1 MDLKT
6 AHLEDR
12 YHARIIVLLLYT
24 MKFYVLFSESIF
36 LKNCIFC
43 VLALER
49 QVSFS
54 ERYSLISGILQGL
67 VKTCKKYI
75 EVNHFSLLSCS
86 LEN

>member
-12 YHARIIVLLLYT
+12 YHARIIVLFISYEV
-24 MKFYVLFSESIF
+24 FVFFSESIF

-54 ERYSLISGILQGL
+54 EWYSLISGILQGL